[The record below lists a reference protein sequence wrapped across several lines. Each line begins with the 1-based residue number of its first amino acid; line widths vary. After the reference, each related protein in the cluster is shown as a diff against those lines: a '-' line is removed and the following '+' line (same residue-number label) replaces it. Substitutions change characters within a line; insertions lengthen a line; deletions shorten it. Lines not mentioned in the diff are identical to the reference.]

1 MKRLPT
7 YGFLLFILLAM
18 GCFFVYP
25 IYHTVREA
33 FTKPGGGFT
42 LEYIGQIFGNPLY
55 REGLGN
61 ALKMA
66 AGSTL
71 GALLLALPLA
81 LLSARFAFPGKALL
95 GALVLVPL
103 ILPPFVGTIGV
114 KQILGQHGA
123 LNALLMPSQIAS
135 GYPADW
141 LGHGRLL
148 GVILMNALH
157 LYPILYL
164 NITASLANL
173 DPALDE
179 AAENLG
185 CPPWRRFWRI
195 TLPLAMP
202 GLFAG
207 ASIVFIWGF
216 TELGVPLMFDFPRVT
231 PVQIFDG
238 IKEIGGNPLPYAL
251 VAIMLVASLLLFLLS
266 KCLFGRSDFAGTG
279 RASMAAQTPTLK
291 GARGWLATA
300 AFSSIILLAVLPHCG
315 VTLTSLATDWND
327 TVLPSGFTLQHYRD
341 ALSHGLTVPSIINSL
356 KYAGLAT
363 ALDVVLG
370 VTIAWIVV
378 RTRLPGRHLLDALA
392 MLPIAVPGLVLA
404 FGYLAMTREGQPFH
418 WLIGANEDPYWII
431 VIAYAIRRLP
441 YVVRSASAG
450 LQQTSVSLEEAA
462 QNLGC
467 SPFRT
472 LCRITLPLIAA
483 NLIAGALLAFSFGM
497 LEVSDSLILAQ
508 KGEHFP
514 ITKAIYNLNGALGNG
529 EALASALGVWAMV
542 FLRITLLG
550 TGLLLGKKMGALFR
564 A

>member
-1 MKRLPT
+1 MKRLPS
-7 YGFLLFILLAM
+7 YGFLLFIMTVM

-25 IYHTVREA
+25 IYNTVREA

-42 LEYIGQIFGNPLY
+42 MEYVGQIFSNPIY
-55 REGLGN
+55 REGLVN

-71 GALLLALPLA
+71 GAMILALPLA
-81 LLSARFAFPGKALL
+81 VLSARFSFPGKAIL

-114 KQILGQHGA
+114 KQMLGQHGA
-123 LNALLMPSQIAS
+123 LNALLMPGQI
-135 GYPADW
+135 GVGTPMDW
-141 LGHGRLL
+141 LGNGRLF

-185 CPPWRRFWRI
+185 CSPFRRFWKV

-202 GLFAG
+202 GIFAG

-216 TELGVPLMFDFPRVT
+216 TELGVPLMFDYSRVT
-231 PVQIFDG
+231 SVQIFDG

-251 VAIMLVASLLLFLLS
+251 VAIMLVASVLLFLLS
-266 KCLFGRSDFAGTG
+266 KVLFGRSDFAGSG
-279 RASMAAQTPTLK
+279 RASMAAQTPAIGGVK
-291 GARGWLATA
+291 GWLATFGF
-300 AFSSIILLAVLPHCG
+300 AFVIFLAVIPHLG
-315 VTLTSLATDWND
+315 VTLTSFATDWND
-327 TVLPSGFTLQHYRD
+327 SILPHGFTLQHYRD
-341 ALSHGLTVPSIINSL
+341 ALSHGLTVPSIMNSL

-363 ALDVVLG
+363 FIDVILG
-370 VTIAWIVV
+370 VTIAWITV
-378 RTRLPGRHLLDALA
+378 RTKLPGRHLLDSLS

-431 VIAYAIRRLP
+431 VVAYAIRRLP

-450 LQQTSVSLEEAA
+450 LQQASVSLEEAA

-472 LCRITLPLIAA
+472 LFKITLPLIGA

-542 FLRITLLG
+542 FLTICLAG
-550 TGLLLGKKMGALFR
+550 AGMILGKKMGALFR

>member
-7 YGFLLFILLAM
+7 YGFLLFIFLVM

-33 FTKPGGGFT
+33 FTRPGGGFT
-42 LEYIGQIFGNPLY
+42 LEYVGHIFGNPLY

-71 GALLLALPLA
+71 GALILALPLA
-81 LLSARFAFPGKALL
+81 LLSARFTFPGKALL
-95 GALVLVPL
+95 SALVLVPL

-123 LNALLMPSQIAS
+123 LNALLAPGAIAH
-135 GYPADW
+135 GYPPDW

-148 GVILMNALH
+148 GVVLMNALH

-164 NITASLANL
+164 NIAASLANL

-202 GLFAG
+202 GIFAG
-207 ASIVFIWGF
+207 ASLVFIWGF

-231 PVQIFDG
+231 SVQIFDG

-266 KCLFGRSDFAGTG
+266 KFLFGRSDFAGGG
-279 RASMAAQTPTLK
+279 RASMAAQTPRLR
-291 GARGWLATA
+291 GIQGWLATGGFA
-300 AFSSIILLAVLPHCG
+300 AITLLAVLPHLG
-315 VTLTSLATDWND
+315 VTLTSLAADWND
-327 TVLPSGFTLQHYRD
+327 AALPSGFTLQHYRD
-341 ALSHGLTVPSIINSL
+341 ALSHGLTVPSILNSL

-363 ALDVVLG
+363 AIDVVLG
-370 VTIAWIVV
+370 LAIAWIVV
-378 RTRLPGRHLLDALA
+378 RTRLPGRHLLDSLA

-404 FGYLAMTREGQPFH
+404 FGYLAMTREGQPFD
-418 WLIGANEDPYWII
+418 WLIGPQEDPCWII

-467 SPFRT
+467 TPWRS

-542 FLRITLLG
+542 FLSITLLG
-550 TGLLLGKKMGALFR
+550 VGLLLGKKMGALFR

>member
-1 MKRLPT
+1 MP
-7 YGFLLFILLAM
+7 
-18 GCFFVYP
+18 
-25 IYHTVREA
+25 
-33 FTKPGGGFT
+33 
-42 LEYIGQIFGNPLY
+42 GQIA
-55 REGLGN
+55 LGEP
-61 ALKMA
+61 M
-66 AGSTL
+66 
-71 GALLLALPLA
+71 
-81 LLSARFAFPGKALL
+81 
-95 GALVLVPL
+95 
-103 ILPPFVGTIGV
+103 
-114 KQILGQHGA
+114 
-123 LNALLMPSQIAS
+123 
-135 GYPADW
+135 DW
-141 LGHGRLL
+141 LGNGRLF

-185 CPPWRRFWRI
+185 CSPWRRFWKI

-202 GLFAG
+202 GIFAG

-216 TELGVPLMFDFPRVT
+216 TELGVPLMFDYSRVT
-231 PVQIFDG
+231 SVQIFDG
-238 IKEIGGNPLPYAL
+238 IKEIGDNPLPYAL
-251 VAIMLVASLLLFLLS
+251 VAIMLVASVLLFILS
-266 KCLFGRSDFAGTG
+266 KFLFGRSDFAGSG
-279 RASMAAQTPTLK
+279 RASMAAQTPAIGGVK
-291 GARGWLATA
+291 GWLATLGFA
-300 AFSSIILLAVLPHCG
+300 LVIFLAVLPHLG
-315 VTLTSLATDWND
+315 VTLTSFATDWND
-327 TVLPSGFTLQHYRD
+327 SVLPSGFTLQHYRD
-341 ALSHGLTVPSIINSL
+341 ALSHGLTVPSILNSL

-363 ALDVVLG
+363 FIDIILG

-378 RTRLPGRHLLDALA
+378 RTKLPGRHLLDSLA

-467 SPFRT
+467 PPFRT
-472 LCRITLPLIAA
+472 LFRITLPLISA

-508 KGEHFP
+508 KGEHYP

-542 FLRITLLG
+542 FLTITLAG
-550 TGLLLGKKMGALFR
+550 TGMILGKKMGVLFR